1 MKNST
6 QENTKHLGFFKNE
19 YASMRQKQ
27 REGYAKKMAEAKLIS
42 LRWGYGFRKEIGI
55 W

>member
-6 QENTKHLGFFKNE
+6 QENTQYLGFFKNE

-27 REGYAKKMAEAKLIS
+27 REGYANKMAESKLIS
-42 LRWGYGFRKEIGI
+42 LRWGYEFRKEKGI